1 MNENLKDAHLSNHNA
16 AVPSPGLVD
25 REIKVLD
32 LRRAGLTWQ
41 RIAEEV
47 GYADHTGAYA
57 AYKRAI
63 KRTMQQP
70 ADELRTQ
77 ELDRIDRLQLAIW
90 QNAMKGDT
98 RAILTIVRLMERR
111 AKLTGLDMPIKIE
124 QDVTTWTGGDTI
136 DRAVRDLA
144 ALLTRNDAT
153 STGESA
159 MAEHISE
166 SESVTTGNELE
177 NLVDSLGARMGQDS
191 DGRGMDSLASDNAS
205 ENTLGGSSTN

>member
-1 MNENLKDAHLSNHNA
+1 MPNHNA
-16 AVPSPGLVD
+16 PIPSPELVD
-25 REIKVLD
+25 KEIKVLE
-32 LRRAGLTWQ
+32 LRRVGLTWT

-70 ADELRTQ
+70 ADELREQ
-77 ELDRIDRLQLAIW
+77 ELDRLDRLQVAVW
-90 QNAMKGDT
+90 PAAMKGDT
-98 RAILTIVRLMERR
+98 RAVLTIVRLMERR

-124 QDVTTWTGGDTI
+124 QDVTTWTGGDSI

-144 ALLTRNDAT
+144 ALLTSHDAT
-153 STGESA
+153 GTGESA
-159 MAEHISE
+159 MAEYISE
-166 SESVTTGNELE
+166 SEPVTTNGNELE
-177 NLVDSLGARMGQDS
+177 NLVNSIGARMGQDS
-191 DGRGMDSLASDNAS
+191 DGRGMDSLASDNES

>member
-1 MNENLKDAHLSNHNA
+1 MPNHNA
-16 AVPSPGLVD
+16 AVPSPELVD
-25 REIKVLD
+25 KEIKVLE
-32 LRRAGLTWQ
+32 LRRVGLTWV

-70 ADELRTQ
+70 ADELREQ
-77 ELDRIDRLQLAIW
+77 ELDRIDRLQVAVW
-90 QNAMKGDT
+90 PAAMKGDT
-98 RAILTIVRLMERR
+98 RAVLTIVRLMERR

-124 QDVTTWTGGDTI
+124 QDVTTWTGGDSI

-144 ALLTRNDAT
+144 ALLTSHDAT
-153 STGESA
+153 GTGESA
-159 MAEHISE
+159 MAEYISE
-166 SESVTTGNELE
+166 SQPVTTAGELE
-177 NLVDSLGARMGQDS
+177 NLVNSLGSRMGQDS
-191 DGRGMDSLASDNAS
+191 DGRGMDSLASNNES

>member
-1 MNENLKDAHLSNHNA
+1 MPNHNA
-16 AVPSPGLVD
+16 AVPSPELVD
-25 REIKVLD
+25 KEIKVLE
-32 LRRAGLTWQ
+32 LRRVGLTWQ

-77 ELDRIDRLQLAIW
+77 ELDRIDRLQVAIW
-90 QNAMKGDT
+90 PNAMKGDT

-124 QDVTTWTGGDTI
+124 QDVTTWTGGESI

-144 ALLTRNDAT
+144 ALLTANDAT
-153 STGESA
+153 GTGESA

-166 SESVTTGNELE
+166 SEPVTTGNELAD
-177 NLVDSLGARMGQDS
+177 LVNSLGARVGQDS
-191 DGRGMDSLASDNAS
+191 DGRGMDSVASDNES

>member
-1 MNENLKDAHLSNHNA
+1 MPNHNA
-16 AVPSPGLVD
+16 AVPSPELVD
-25 REIKVLD
+25 KEIKVLE
-32 LRRAGLTWQ
+32 LRRVGLTWQ

-70 ADELRTQ
+70 ANELREQ
-77 ELDRIDRLQLAIW
+77 ELDRIDRLQVAVW
-90 QNAMKGDT
+90 PAAMKGDT
-98 RAILTIVRLMERR
+98 RAVLTIVRLMERR

-124 QDVTTWTGGDTI
+124 QDVTTWTGGESI

-144 ALLTRNDAT
+144 ALLTSNDAT
-153 STGESA
+153 GTGESA
-159 MAEHISE
+159 MAGNISE
-166 SESVTTGNELE
+166 SEPVTTAGELE
-177 NLVDSLGARMGQDS
+177 NLVNTLGARMGQDS
-191 DGRGMDSLASDNAS
+191 DGRGMDSMASDNAS

>member
-1 MNENLKDAHLSNHNA
+1 MPNHNA
-16 AVPSPGLVD
+16 PVPSPELVD
-25 REIKVLD
+25 KEIKVLE
-32 LRRAGLTWQ
+32 LRRVGLTWS

-70 ADELRTQ
+70 ADELRAQ
-77 ELDRIDRLQLAIW
+77 ELDRVDRLQVAIW
-90 QNAMKGDT
+90 PNAMKGDT

-124 QDVTTWTGGDTI
+124 QDITTWDGGDSI

-144 ALLTRNDAT
+144 ALLTAHDAT

-159 MAEHISE
+159 MAEHISKTE
-166 SESVTTGNELE
+166 PVTTGNELA
-177 NLVDSLGARMGQDS
+177 NLVNTLGARMGQDS
-191 DGRGMDSLASDNAS
+191 DGRGVDSLASNNET
-205 ENTLGGSSTN
+205 ENPLGGSSTN

>member
-1 MNENLKDAHLSNHNA
+1 MPNHNSPI
-16 AVPSPGLVD
+16 PSPELVD
-25 REIKVLD
+25 KEIKVLE
-32 LRRAGLTWQ
+32 LRRVGLTWV

-70 ADELRTQ
+70 ADELREQ
-77 ELDRIDRLQLAIW
+77 ELDRIDRLQVAVW
-90 QNAMKGDT
+90 PAAMKGDT
-98 RAILTIVRLMERR
+98 RAVLTIVRLMERR

-153 STGESA
+153 GTGESA

-166 SESVTTGNELE
+166 SKPVTTGNELE
-177 NLVDSLGARMGQDS
+177 NLVDSLGSRVGQDS
-191 DGRGMDSLASDNAS
+191 DGRGMDSLASDNET
-205 ENTLGGSSTN
+205 ENPLGSSSTN

>member
-1 MNENLKDAHLSNHNA
+1 MPNHNSPI
-16 AVPSPGLVD
+16 PSPELVD
-25 REIKVLD
+25 KEVKVLE
-32 LRRAGLTWQ
+32 LRRVGLTWV

-70 ADELRTQ
+70 ADELREQ
-77 ELDRIDRLQLAIW
+77 ELDRIDRLQVAVW
-90 QNAMKGDT
+90 PAAMKGDT
-98 RAILTIVRLMERR
+98 RAVLTIVRLMERR

-144 ALLTRNDAT
+144 SLLTRNDAIG
-153 STGESA
+153 SGESP

-166 SESVTTGNELE
+166 TEPVTTGNQLE
-177 NLVDSLGARMGQDS
+177 DLVNSLGSRVGQDT
-191 DGRGMDSLASDNAS
+191 DGRGMDSLASDNET
-205 ENTLGGSSTN
+205 ENPLGGSSTN

>member
-1 MNENLKDAHLSNHNA
+1 MPNHNA
-16 AVPSPGLVD
+16 AVPSPELVD
-25 REIKVLD
+25 KEMKVLD
-32 LRRAGLTWQ
+32 LRRAGLTWV

-77 ELDRIDRLQLAIW
+77 ELDRLDRLQLAVW
-90 QNAMKGDT
+90 PSAMKGDT
-98 RAILTIVRLMERR
+98 RAVLTIVRLMERR

-124 QDVTTWTGGDTI
+124 QDVTTWTGGDSI

-144 ALLTRNDAT
+144 ALLTANDAIG
-153 STGESA
+153 SGEGA
-159 MAEHISE
+159 MAEHLSTTEPI
-166 SESVTTGNELE
+166 TTGNQLE
-177 NLVDSLGARMGQDS
+177 NLVDSIGARLGQDE
-191 DGRGMDSLASDNAS
+191 DGRGVDSLASDNET
-205 ENTLGGSSTN
+205 ENPLGGSSTN

>member
-77 ELDRIDRLQLAIW
+77 EVDRLDRLQVAVW
-90 QNAMKGDT
+90 PSAMKGDT
-98 RAILTIVRLMERR
+98 RAVLTIIRLMERR
-111 AKLTGLDMPIKIE
+111 ARLLGLDKPIKIE
-124 QDVTTWTGGDTI
+124 QEITTWDGDDSI
-136 DRAVRDLA
+136 DRAVRELA
-144 ALLTRNDAT
+144 ALLTRDDAN

-159 MAEHISE
+159 MAEPISE
-166 SESVTTGNELE
+166 SESVTARDNLE
-177 NLVDSLGARMGQDS
+177 NLADPVGSRVGQDE
-191 DGRGMDSLASDNAS
+191 DGRGMDSL
-205 ENTLGGSSTN
+205 EGSN

>member
-1 MNENLKDAHLSNHNA
+1 MPNHNSPI
-16 AVPSPGLVD
+16 PSPELVD
-25 REIKVLD
+25 KEIKVLE
-32 LRRAGLTWQ
+32 LRRVGLTWV

-70 ADELRTQ
+70 ADELRSQ
-77 ELDRIDRLQLAIW
+77 ELDRIDRLQVAIW
-90 QNAMKGDT
+90 PAAMKGDT
-98 RAILTIVRLMERR
+98 RAVLTIVRLMERR

-124 QDVTTWTGGDTI
+124 QDVTTWTGGDSI

-144 ALLTRNDAT
+144 ALLTRNDAVG
-153 STGESA
+153 SGEGA

-166 SESVTTGNELE
+166 TEPVTTQHELE
-177 NLVDSLGARMGQDS
+177 NLVDSIGSRMGQDS
-191 DGRGMDSLASDNAS
+191 DGRGMDSLASDNET
-205 ENTLGGSSTN
+205 ENPLGGSSTD

>member
-1 MNENLKDAHLSNHNA
+1 MPNHNA
-16 AVPSPGLVD
+16 AVPSPELVD
-25 REIKVLD
+25 KEIKVLE
-32 LRRAGLTWQ
+32 LRRVGLTWV

-70 ADELRTQ
+70 ADELREQ
-77 ELDRIDRLQLAIW
+77 ELDRIDRLQVAVW
-90 QNAMKGDT
+90 PSAMKGDT
-98 RAILTIVRLMERR
+98 RAVLTIVRLMERR

-144 ALLTRNDAT
+144 SLLTRNNAT
-153 STGESA
+153 GSGESA

-166 SESVTTGNELE
+166 SEPVTTGNELE
-177 NLVDSLGARMGQDS
+177 DLANSLGARMGQDS
-191 DGRGMDSLASDNAS
+191 DGRGMDSMESDNQS
-205 ENTLGGSSTN
+205 

>member
-1 MNENLKDAHLSNHNA
+1 MPNHNSPI
-16 AVPSPGLVD
+16 PSPELVD
-25 REIKVLD
+25 KEIKVLE
-32 LRRAGLTWQ
+32 LRRVGLTWV

-70 ADELRTQ
+70 ADELREQ
-77 ELDRIDRLQLAIW
+77 ELDRIDRLQVAVW
-90 QNAMKGDT
+90 PAAMKGDT
-98 RAILTIVRLMERR
+98 RAVLTIVRLMERR

-136 DRAVRDLA
+136 DRAVKDLA

-153 STGESA
+153 GTGESA
-159 MAEHISE
+159 MAEYISE
-166 SESVTTGNELE
+166 TQPVTTGNELE

-191 DGRGMDSLASDNAS
+191 DGRGVDSMASNNETKDS
-205 ENTLGGSSTN
+205 LGGSSTN